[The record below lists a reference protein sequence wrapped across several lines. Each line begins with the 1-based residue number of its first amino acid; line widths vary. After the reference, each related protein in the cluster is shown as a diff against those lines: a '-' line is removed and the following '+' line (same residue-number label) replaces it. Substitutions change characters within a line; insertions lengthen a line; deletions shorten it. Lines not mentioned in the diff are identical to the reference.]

1 VHSYILIRSLIKW
14 LPIRKGGSKNPE
26 LWLSPSGIV
35 AQFSPDYSVKKGMD
49 IKIDSLIPFDTLRTD
64 LEHVF
69 SVVEKNGTVV
79 LLKDNKPVYI
89 VLKYYAQAIEIDSAP
104 EKEINYTLQ
113 EAMKVILSEAED
125 KTMHASKLEDEIYDR
140 RLYLQK
146 NGKKAQYTQ
155 IRARCGHYPDMFEA
169 LPGNYIK
176 LKG

>member
-1 VHSYILIRSLIKW
+1 
-14 LPIRKGGSKNPE
+14 
-26 LWLSPSGIV
+26 
-35 AQFSPDYSVKKGMD
+35 MD
-49 IKIDSLIPFDTLRTD
+49 IKIGSLIPFDTLRSD

-69 SVVEKNGTVV
+69 SVVEKNGKVV

-89 VLKYYAQAIEIDSAP
+89 VMKYDAQAIDVDSVP
-104 EKEINYTLQ
+104 EQSNYTLQ

-125 KTMHASKLEDEIYDR
+125 KTMHASKLADEIYER

-155 IRARCGHYPDMFEA
+155 IRARCGHYPNMFEA

-176 LKG
+176 LKEGIK